1 MKIKIFSASNNT
13 IVEESVNEFIKDK
26 EVIDI
31 KYTPSFVVNG
41 YNDDGIPVSGAFID
55 RVMVMYEELKKKG
68 E

>member
-1 MKIKIFSASNNT
+1 MKIKIFSASSNT

-31 KYTPSFVVNG
+31 KYTPSFIVNQ
-41 YNDDGIPVSGAFID
+41 YNDNGIPAGGAFID